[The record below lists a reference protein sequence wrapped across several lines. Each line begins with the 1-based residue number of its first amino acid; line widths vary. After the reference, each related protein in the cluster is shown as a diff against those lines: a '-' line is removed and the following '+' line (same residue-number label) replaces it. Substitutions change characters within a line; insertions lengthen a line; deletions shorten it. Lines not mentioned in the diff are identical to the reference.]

1 MFRRDV
7 NNYADD
13 SQVLSTGISFPIAF
27 RKAILYGA
35 EGKLEVQQW
44 GPLFRLCQ
52 LLLHRGECFLPGHR
66 RPFSW

>member
-1 MFRRDV
+1 MRVDTNMFRRDV

-35 EGKLEVQQW
+35 EGKLEVQDW
-44 GPLFRLCQ
+44 GASRASPATPTSW
-52 LLLHRGECFLPGHR
+52 GMPGIR
-66 RPFSW
+66 

>member
-35 EGKLEVQQW
+35 EGKLEVQNW
-44 GPLFRLCQ
+44 GVFPASPATPTLWGMSGIR
-52 LLLHRGECFLPGHR
+52 
-66 RPFSW
+66 